1 MYFRTG
7 SRSDHSNQDLPAR
20 LGRDYRAF
28 QDSRDEALARAA
40 RNRSSV
46 DRTRGTVKAV
56 IADVSTRRFVERN
69 LSMQN
74 MRSGGPIRD
83 ELRRRIGGACQFA
96 KLTTI
101 KALRWCC
108 LILARFHRFRSTRN
122 EHSRVCKE
130 IQCC

>member
-20 LGRDYRAF
+20 LGRDYGVP
-28 QDSRDEALARAA
+28 QDSRD
-40 RNRSSV
+40 
-46 DRTRGTVKAV
+46 RTRGAVKAV
-56 IADVSTRRFVERN
+56 IADVWMRRFVERN
-69 LSMQN
+69 LNMQN
-74 MRSGGPIRD
+74 VRSGGPIRD

-108 LILARFHRFRSTRN
+108 LILARFHRFRSTRKC
-122 EHSRVCKE
+122 SRECKE